1 MLAMRDITNR
11 GCCLHQFGS
20 VASVALAVRPTA
32 DTSGTNKMVVN
43 NFFICLLQE
52 ARPYRVLSFFASFAA
67 TRAFTIFLRS
77 AAGSGLSKGN

>member
-1 MLAMRDITNR
+1 
-11 GCCLHQFGS
+11 
-20 VASVALAVRPTA
+20 
-32 DTSGTNKMVVN
+32 MVVN

-77 AAGSGLSKGN
+77 EAGSGLSKGN